1 MIGRLKKP
9 LILVLLSLSLVNV
22 SGCSKKSYFETYIE
36 RLERLLGERIQ
47 SPTKLTSVL
56 LPRHVV
62 ADKKPSVTS
71 IDLLDFLALSP
82 CELQLIVARRNSAL
96 GKVALES
103 QNLINDVLF
112 LNAAEQCVDRLDSNE
127 KALREKIREAI
138 LEKKSNLSNTV
149 ARATL
154 GGPEYR
160 EMWSRSV
167 GDLFFDS
174 EGIQALAY
182 IRDKSENWLKGKYQ
196 IDGLEL
202 EGNLS
207 ILRASPLA
215 DYMGQVLRNNYYLSR
230 LTILIGEEYRRGGF
244 CKDGVST
251 EKGVILKNIVETY
264 FAQASAKE
272 INIATRGLS
281 AFLVEIQKLNQL
293 LSDVLS
299 NEYKDFF
306 SHQFSVVVQSK
317 KILREHTAVLEPVI
331 FGCPSQPSY

>member
-1 MIGRLKKP
+1 
-9 LILVLLSLSLVNV
+9 
-22 SGCSKKSYFETYIE
+22 
-36 RLERLLGERIQ
+36 
-47 SPTKLTSVL
+47 
-56 LPRHVV
+56 
-62 ADKKPSVTS
+62 
-71 IDLLDFLALSP
+71 
-82 CELQLIVARRNSAL
+82 
-96 GKVALES
+96 
-103 QNLINDVLF
+103 
-112 LNAAEQCVDRLDSNE
+112 
-127 KALREKIREAI
+127 
-138 LEKKSNLSNTV
+138 
-149 ARATL
+149 
-154 GGPEYR
+154 
-160 EMWSRSV
+160 MWSRSV

-174 EGIQALAY
+174 EGIRALAY

-281 AFLVEIQKLNQL
+281 EFLVEIQKLNQL

-306 SHQFSVVVQSK
+306 SHQFSVLSSVEKNSS
-317 KILREHTAVLEPVI
+317 RTYRCA
-331 FGCPSQPSY
+331 